1 MFTTTRRH
9 TSSMT
14 SCVLAGFV
22 IFISS
27 ASGYWSIS
35 TTRDAEHLLIHDS
48 IGGLVATA
56 TSAGGDYHNHDSK
69 GLGNGSGNGSGPTAQ
84 KSSGTTYGQLS
95 LPLTAQTSSGVP
107 SPPQFEEVAPRL
119 ELRLNLTS
127 TPRTIIPNVN
137 NVNIYDVQNFEGAVR
152 STSDCAPV
160 AATIML
166 GPSIMEDGGARI
178 LASFDTCVITDGTV
192 LLNLPDERGIQLVAA
207 NIQGGRTTESAIIPL
222 QRIAPIKQGQV
233 LFGADLDER
242 VTGPDPIRGDRAT
255 LNGNINALFLWNN
268 SGHAADFNEEHGVAI
283 DILFRR

>member
-1 MFTTTRRH
+1 
-9 TSSMT
+9 MT

-22 IFISS
+22 IFISF

-35 TTRDAEHLLIHDS
+35 TTRDVEHLLIHDS
-48 IGGLVATA
+48 IGVLVATA
-56 TSAGGDYHNHDSK
+56 TPAGGDYHNHDSK
-69 GLGNGSGNGSGPTAQ
+69 GFGNGSGNGSGPIAQ
-84 KSSGTTYGQLS
+84 TSSTTNYGQLS
-95 LPLTAQTSSGVP
+95 LTLTAQTSSGVP
-107 SPPQFEEVAPRL
+107 SPPQPEEVAPRL

-137 NVNIYDVQNFEGAVR
+137 NVNIYDVQNFEGAVG

-160 AATIML
+160 AAAIML
-166 GPSIMEDGGARI
+166 GPSTMEVGGARI

-192 LLNLPDERGIQLVAA
+192 LLNLPDERGIQLIAA
-207 NIQGGRTTESAIIPL
+207 NIQGGQTTQSAIIPL

-233 LFGADLDER
+233 LFGADLDEH

>member
-1 MFTTTRRH
+1 LFTTTRRH
-9 TSSMT
+9 PFLMT
-14 SCVLAGFV
+14 SFVLAVFV
-22 IFISS
+22 ILISS
-27 ASGYWSIS
+27 ASGYLSTS
-35 TTRDAEHLLIHDS
+35 TTRDVEDLLTYDS
-48 IGGLVATA
+48 IGVLVATA

-69 GLGNGSGNGSGPTAQ
+69 GFRNGSDNGSGTITQ
-84 KSSGTTYGQLS
+84 TSSTTIHGQLS
-95 LPLTAQTSSGVP
+95 LPLTAQTSSGGP
-107 SPPQFEEVAPRL
+107 SPPQPEEVAPRL
-119 ELRLNLTS
+119 KLRPNLTS

-160 AATIML
+160 AAAIML
-166 GPSIMEDGGARI
+166 GPSTMEDGRARI
-178 LASFDTCVITDGTV
+178 LASFDTCVITGGIV
-192 LLNLPDERGIQLVAA
+192 LLNLPDEQGIQLVAA
-207 NIQGGRTTESAIIPL
+207 NIQGGQTARSAIIPL

-233 LFGADLDER
+233 LFGADLNES

>member
-22 IFISS
+22 IFISF

-35 TTRDAEHLLIHDS
+35 TTRDVEHLLIHDS
-48 IGGLVATA
+48 IGVLVATA
-56 TSAGGDYHNHDSK
+56 TPAGGDYHNHDSK
-69 GLGNGSGNGSGPTAQ
+69 GFGNGSGNGSGPIAQ
-84 KSSGTTYGQLS
+84 TSSTTNYGQLS
-95 LPLTAQTSSGVP
+95 LTLTAQTSSGVP
-107 SPPQFEEVAPRL
+107 SPPQPEEVAPRL

-137 NVNIYDVQNFEGAVR
+137 NVNIYDVQNFEGAVG

-160 AATIML
+160 AAAIML
-166 GPSIMEDGGARI
+166 GPSTMEVGGARI

-192 LLNLPDERGIQLVAA
+192 LLNLPDERGIQLIAA
-207 NIQGGRTTESAIIPL
+207 NIQGGQTTQSAIIPL

-233 LFGADLDER
+233 LFGADLDEH

>member
-1 MFTTTRRH
+1 MTTRRH
-9 TSSMT
+9 PFLMT
-14 SCVLAGFV
+14 SFVMAVFV

-27 ASGYWSIS
+27 GSGYLSTS
-35 TTRDAEHLLIHDS
+35 TTRDVEHLLTHDS
-48 IGGLVATA
+48 IGVLVATA

-69 GLGNGSGNGSGPTAQ
+69 GFRNGSGNGSGPITQA
-84 KSSGTTYGQLS
+84 SSTTTRGQLS
-95 LPLTAQTSSGVP
+95 LSLTAQTSSGGP
-107 SPPQFEEVAPRL
+107 SPPQPEEVYPRL
-119 ELRLNLTS
+119 KLRPNLTS

-160 AATIML
+160 AAAIML
-166 GPSIMEDGGARI
+166 GPSTMENGGARI
-178 LASFDTCVITDGTV
+178 LAAFDTCVITDGTV

-207 NIQGGRTTESAIIPL
+207 NIQGGQTTQSAIIPL

-233 LFGADLDER
+233 LFSADLNER

-268 SGHAADFNEEHGVAI
+268 SGQAPEFSEEHGVAI